1 MLKEKIEEKVEKKIK
16 EKIEKLGF
24 EIEYIEFVK
33 EGENNIL
40 RITIDKPGESIN
52 IDECELVSRE
62 VEKDIDSLIEKEYIL
77 EVSSPGVER
86 QLKNIRLFNKYVG
99 YNIYI
104 KLFKKIDEGKEITG
118 ILESVDNEKKSISI
132 KLDSGKL
139 LFIPLVEISNAH
151 TVYDFS
157 ESFKGVKPVNLN
169 KLNKFNK
176 K

>member
-62 VEKDIDSLIEKEYIL
+62 VEKDIDSLIEKEYI
-77 EVSSPGVER
+77 
-86 QLKNIRLFNKYVG
+86 
-99 YNIYI
+99 IYI
-104 KLFKKIDEGKEITG
+104 
-118 ILESVDNEKKSISI
+118 
-132 KLDSGKL
+132 
-139 LFIPLVEISNAH
+139 
-151 TVYDFS
+151 
-157 ESFKGVKPVNLN
+157 
-169 KLNKFNK
+169 
-176 K
+176 